1 MVAYFRNRGR
11 SFIKNK
17 VFLVKKKKKKVESR
31 LYTVYSI
38 WCATASSREGYSYY
52 FAMVHVLS
60 ALQNP
65 VEVNY
70 RLLFRKWKCLA
81 CPIDFVNPIYY
92 YYSFVVNGFRSRNS
106 VGLSQLGEALG
117 EALGDQP
124 GGLPSGRLELITG
137 IWVSQEVAKKWLPGF
152 NTPQSSP

>member
-1 MVAYFRNRGR
+1 MKMEMLGVPH
-11 SFIKNK
+11 
-17 VFLVKKKKKKVESR
+17 R
-31 LYTVYSI
+31 L
-38 WCATASSREGYSYY
+38 R
-52 FAMVHVLS
+52 
-60 ALQNP
+60 Q
-65 VEVNY
+65 
-70 RLLFRKWKCLA
+70 
-81 CPIDFVNPIYY
+81 PIYY